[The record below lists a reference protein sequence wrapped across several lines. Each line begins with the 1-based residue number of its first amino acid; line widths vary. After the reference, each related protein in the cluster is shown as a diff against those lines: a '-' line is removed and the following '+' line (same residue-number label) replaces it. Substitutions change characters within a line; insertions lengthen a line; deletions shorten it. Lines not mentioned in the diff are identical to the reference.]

1 MFLIVVDNR
10 NRAVGLLD
18 AVDGNAR
25 RGSTGK
31 LSIAG
36 TVANKISP
44 LAFRV
49 NGHLIRNSL
58 PFKNLLPLSIQTDPL
73 LTLV

>member
-1 MFLIVVDNR
+1 MFLIVVDKR
-10 NRAVGLLD
+10 NRTVGLLD

-25 RGSTGK
+25 RGCTGK

-49 NGHLIRNSL
+49 NGQFDMEQLAALHTN
-58 PFKNLLPLSIQTDPL
+58 
-73 LTLV
+73 